1 MRREVGDKELERQNL
16 LIPQVIE
23 LPPGEAALL
32 EQRLDLLDRV
42 GFAVEPFGG
51 AGEYVIRSA
60 PALFPPGDYREAL
73 RRMIAEIAEI
83 GASGELDAN
92 LEDRLAT
99 IACHSVIRAH
109 RKLEREEIRAL
120 LRDLD
125 QIDFA
130 TQCPHG

>member
-1 MRREVGDKELERQNL
+1 VLE
-16 LIPQVIE
+16 
-23 LPPGEAALL
+23 
-32 EQRLDLLDRV
+32 RV
-42 GFAVEPFGG
+42 GFTVEPFGG
-51 AGEYVIRSA
+51 SGEFVIRSA
-60 PALFPPGDYREAL
+60 PALFPSGDYREAI
-73 RRMIAEIAEI
+73 RRMIAEISEI

-120 LRDLD
+120 LHDLD

-130 TQCPHG
+130 TQCPHGRPVLIELSEGELEAMFRRT